1 MNKTDALDALMGAV
15 KMQGEQAVQ
24 LVNQNET
31 LQEILKEMTGLKE
44 EMDKTAATTKRRLGE
59 VENLVSEID
68 KRVHIDDAEASEI
81 KSIIGRQAH
90 AFAKEYFAQAG
101 TVPSDNLFASK
112 KGQFIRLQHSRLKH
126 HFNVTKYTHI
136 KHTEAQQ
143 AFDFLKSL
151 KFSTFSLFETRETP
165 KQKEIIA
172 LENGVA

>member
-1 MNKTDALDALMGAV
+1 MNNTDALMEAV

-31 LQEILKEMTGLKE
+31 LKEILKEMTGLKE

-90 AFAKEYFAQAG
+90 AFAKEYFKQAG
-101 TVPSDNLFASK
+101 VTPSDNLFASK
-112 KGQFIRLQHSRLKH
+112 K
-126 HFNVTKYTHI
+126 V
-136 KHTEAQQ
+136 
-143 AFDFLKSL
+143 SL
-151 KFSTFSLFETRETP
+151 SACNTRT
-165 KQKEIIA
+165 
-172 LENGVA
+172 